1 MSETLSRSLRAAG
14 VLDAD
19 KFHQINIV
27 KVIGQKSIP
36 VIINDT
42 LTLVSNQ
49 RKNIIVA
56 RFIDLYG
63 WILRT
68 SENKEVLIALVFYT
82 ELFD

>member
-1 MSETLSRSLRAAG
+1 
-14 VLDAD
+14 VLPEYWTMT

-56 RFIDLYG
+56 LFIELYG

-82 ELFD
+82 ELLD